1 MYKEVTTEKE
11 TTKVKLQHI
20 DCRKIKKSERIKQ
33 EVEISVATEQSE
45 TVYFSLESSNRNYTR
60 RKMKEEN
67 I

>member
-11 TTKVKLQHI
+11 TTKVKLRHI
-20 DCRKIKKSERIKQ
+20 DCRKIKNSERIKQ